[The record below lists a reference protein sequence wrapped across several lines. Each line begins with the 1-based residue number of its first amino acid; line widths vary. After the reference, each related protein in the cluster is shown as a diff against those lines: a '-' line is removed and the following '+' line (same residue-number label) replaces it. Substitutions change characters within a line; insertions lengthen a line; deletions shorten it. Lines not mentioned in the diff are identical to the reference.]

1 MGAWTP
7 RSEGGGPGPDSL
19 LFIKYL
25 SLANNQRLL
34 PQQTQQDLERPGV
47 CKPP

>member
-7 RSEGGGPGPDSL
+7 GSEGEGPGPDSL
-19 LFIKYL
+19 LLIKYL

-34 PQQTQQDLERPGV
+34 PQQTEQDLERPGV